1 MKDKYLDKLSQSK
14 FYRGGYITLNQ
25 HATGMVIESVTK
37 IKFGFLYSRLLI
49 YFHDNGVLDRFG
61 IEVPNNIITE
71 LKYYFDNNSPFN
83 YQEIDEVVTR
93 LENYLGKHF
102 RAIYVY
108 PVGCERQRL
117 LQSFYRNI
125 EIESLNLFFDI
136 K

>member
-61 IEVPNNIITE
+61 IEVPNN
-71 LKYYFDNNSPFN
+71 
-83 YQEIDEVVTR
+83 
-93 LENYLGKHF
+93 
-102 RAIYVY
+102 VY

-117 LQSFYRNI
+117 LQSFYRNKKSI